1 MNTSVK
7 LFGKDPAL
15 VGAFLQ
21 SVLAAL
27 LGLGVIPG
35 LNSETAALIS
45 VAGAAVFGGYA
56 AFAIK
61 QNILPAVV
69 AAFQALAAVAMGFGL
84 GDVLAAHGYDATLLT
99 GLATAVLTA
108 GLGLFLRTQADP
120 KAGSPA
126 DPDPVVPVPVEITV
140 SGAPSVAQHSAADE
154 PEFVN
159 GESLDGEH
167 DVV

>member
-1 MNTSVK
+1 MADTSVK

-21 SVLAAL
+21 SVLATVLA
-27 LGLGVIPG
+27 LGVIPG
-35 LNSETAALIS
+35 LNSETAALVS

-56 AFAIK
+56 AYAIK
-61 QNILPAVV
+61 QNVLPAIV
-69 AAFQALAAVAMGFGL
+69 AAFQALVAVAVGFGL
-84 GDVLAAHGYDATLLT
+84 GDILAARGFDATLLT
-99 GLATAVLTA
+99 GLLTAVLTA

-126 DPDPVVPVPVEITV
+126 APIPLTPIPVVVEV
-140 SGAPSVAQHSAADE
+140 GDSVARHSADE
-154 PEFVN
+154 SDVLF
-159 GESLDGEH
+159 SSDGD